1 MEKKRVPSTK
11 IDEGSWIKTKLSAWL
26 HRTKVR
32 SLECSSQLRSQ
43 RQLDDRHATQ
53 KQCVELTQHSARQ
66 IETSQTSLQAK
77 WDEALIT
84 TVPQEIHELTIDVRG
99 SRRARVA
106 VASKTSAT
114 NQFDQNYRVSL
125 KNVPPFI

>member
-1 MEKKRVPSTK
+1 M
-11 IDEGSWIKTKLSAWL
+11 
-26 HRTKVR
+26 
-32 SLECSSQLRSQ
+32 RSQ
-43 RQLDDRHATQ
+43 RQLDDRNVTQ
-53 KQCVELTQHSARQ
+53 KQCVELTQHSERQ